1 VKPYFETHQVG
12 LVWLAVAVVAAVIE
26 LAGSFRRRTEGTQRD
41 RGSLLVL
48 RICVGPGVLFMGLAP
63 RLIPGA
69 DIRPPLA
76 SVVVGIVIFAC
87 GEALR
92 VWSKTALGRY
102 FTYTVHT
109 STDQPVITSGPY
121 RVLRHPSYAGMVLMV
136 IGLGAVWGNWI
147 GLLVVTVLTL
157 VGLRY
162 RIYVE
167 ENALLADLGERYG
180 AFAADR
186 KRLIPYVW

>member
-1 VKPYFETHQVG
+1 MKPYFETHQVG

-26 LAGSFRRRTEGTQRD
+26 LAGSLRRRTEGTTRD

-48 RICVGPGVLFMGLAP
+48 RICVAPGVVFMGLSP

-69 DIRPPLA
+69 DIRPPVV
-76 SVVVGIVIFAC
+76 SVVAGIVIFVC

-92 VWSKTALGRY
+92 VWSKVALGRY
-102 FTYTVHT
+102 FTYTVQT
-109 STDQPVITSGPY
+109 SSDQPVITSGPY
-121 RVLRHPSYAGMVLMV
+121 RLLRHPSYTGMVLMV

-147 GLLVVTVLTL
+147 GLVVVTALTV

-167 ENALLADLGERYG
+167 EDALLADLGERYG
-180 AFAADR
+180 KFASGR
-186 KRLIPYVW
+186 KRLIPYIW

>member
-1 VKPYFETHQVG
+1 MKPYFETHQVG

-26 LAGSFRRRTEGTQRD
+26 LAGSLRRRTEGTTRD

-48 RICVGPGVLFMGLAP
+48 RICVAPGVVFMGLSP

-69 DIRPPLA
+69 DIRPPVV
-76 SVVVGIVIFAC
+76 SVVAGIVIFVC

-92 VWSKTALGRY
+92 VWSKVALGRY
-102 FTYTVHT
+102 FTYTVQT
-109 STDQPVITSGPY
+109 SSDQPVITSGPY
-121 RVLRHPSYAGMVLMV
+121 RLLRHPSYTGMVLMV

-147 GLLVVTVLTL
+147 GLVVVTALTV

-180 AFAADR
+180 KFASGR
-186 KRLIPYVW
+186 KRLIPYIW